1 MSRPL
6 VFLDTETTGLHDDRR
21 AWEIAMARREDGI
34 THVVTIFV
42 DVRDIAVAE
51 ADPAALTIGRFHQ
64 RHPGLGAALP
74 EGALHLRE
82 ADAVALV
89 DEWTAGAEIFGI
101 NPLFDTECLEAA
113 MRRHGRTPQWWRTP
127 VDVAVLAR
135 GFVLGQGDMP
145 HRGSDK
151 LSAQCGVA
159 APVEDRHTALG
170 DTLWTVRWFDHMIS
184 AGLAYGCGE
193 RVSTGTETR

>member
-1 MSRPL
+1 MSRPQ

-21 AWEIAMARREDGI
+21 AWEIAMARREGGN
-34 THVVTIFV
+34 TRVVTIFV
-42 DVRDIAVAE
+42 DVDDIALAD
-51 ADPAALTIGRFHQ
+51 ADPAALRIGRFHE

-82 ADAVALV
+82 TEAVALV
-89 DEWTAGAEIFGI
+89 DDWTAGAEIFGI

-113 MRRHGRTPQWWRTP
+113 MRRHGRVPRWWRTP

-135 GFVLGQGDMP
+135 GFVLGQGITATP
-145 HRGSDK
+145 HRGSDR

-170 DTLWTVRWFDHMIS
+170 DAMWTLRWFDHMM
-184 AGLAYGCGE
+184 AAAA
-193 RVSTGTETR
+193 